1 MITETTSRGT
11 SPRAGTSRF
20 GRRVA
25 AGLAGLGLLATTL
38 VAAAGPASGGLP
50 ERWVGTWGTALTA
63 PSLANTGSS
72 LNGFADQSIRQL
84 VRVSLGGS
92 KVRLRITNAHG
103 TGPLTIGHAS
113 IGLPVTPGSPTLQPG
128 SIREITFNGSASA
141 VVYKGAELLTDP
153 IDLPV
158 GASTEVAVTLYLPV
172 ATGATSWHWT
182 ARQTSYVYAG
192 DKAESVDGTG
202 QTAAYNHF
210 YYLAGIEA
218 FTATGLGTV
227 VVLGDSISDG
237 SGATLNANTRWPDYL
252 AGRITS
258 TWPALGDPG
267 VLNVSLAGN
276 QVTRDGLAINS
287 PALGDSAL
295 ARLDDDVFS
304 QPGVRTVFVEL
315 GINDVHLSGDPA
327 DRIIAGLR
335 QLAIQAKD
343 RGLRTVVATLGP
355 FEGYSTW
362 TPEKE
367 AVRQAVN
374 TWLRGDNEFDGLVDF
389 DKILRDPAAPSKV
402 LPAYDSGD
410 HIHPNDTGAQ
420 ALAAAVP
427 LWLL

>member
-1 MITETTSRGT
+1 MMIKRSR
-11 SPRAGTSRF
+11 A
-20 GRRVA
+20 VA
-25 AGLAGLGLLATTL
+25 ALAGLCLVATTL

-50 ERWVGTWGTALTA
+50 PRWVGSWGTALTA

-72 LNGFADQSIRQL
+72 LNGFTDQSIRQL
-84 VRVSLGGS
+84 VRISLGGQ
-92 KVRLRITNAHG
+92 KVRLRFTNAYG
-103 TGPLTIGHAS
+103 TGPLTIGRAS
-113 IGLPVTPGSPTLQPG
+113 VGLPVTAGSPTLQPG
-128 SIREITFNGSASA
+128 SIRQVTFGGGTST
-141 VVYKGAELLTDP
+141 VVYKGAEVISDP
-153 IDLPV
+153 VDLPV
-158 GASTEVAVTLYLPV
+158 STLQELAVTLYLPTP
-172 ATGATSWHWT
+172 TGATSWHWT
-182 ARQTSYVYAG
+182 ARQTSYIYAG
-192 DKAESVDGTG
+192 DKADTADGSG

-210 YYLAGIEA
+210 YYLAGVEV
-218 FTATGLGTV
+218 FTPTGLGTV

-252 AGRITS
+252 AGRVTG

-276 QVTRDGLAINS
+276 QVTRDGLTLNS

-304 QPGVRTVFVEL
+304 QPGVRTVIVEL
-315 GINDVHLSGDPA
+315 GINDVHLSGYPA
-327 DRIIAGLR
+327 DRIIGGLR
-335 QLAIQAKD
+335 QLAVQAKD
-343 RGLRTVVATLGP
+343 RGVRVVVATLGP
-355 FEGYSTW
+355 FEGYSSW

-374 TWLRGDNEFDGLVDF
+374 TWLRGDNEFDALLDF
-389 DKILRDPAAPSKV
+389 DKVLRDPAAPSKV

>member
-1 MITETTSRGT
+1 MIKRS
-11 SPRAGTSRF
+11 
-20 GRRVA
+20 RVA
-25 AGLAGLGLLATTL
+25 AVLAGLGLLATTL

-50 ERWVGTWGTALTA
+50 PRWVGTWGTALTA

-84 VRVSLGGS
+84 VRVSLGGQ
-92 KVRLRITNAHG
+92 KVRLRFANAYG
-103 TGPLTIGHAS
+103 TGPLTIGRAS
-113 IGLPVTPGSPTLQPG
+113 VGLPVAAGSPTLHPG
-128 SIREITFNGSASA
+128 SIRPVTFNGSESA
-141 VVYKGAELLTDP
+141 VVYKGAELISDP
-153 IDLPV
+153 VDLPV
-158 GASTEVAVTLYLPV
+158 SALQDLAVTLYLPT

-192 DKAESVDGTG
+192 DRAAETDGSG

-210 YYLAGIEA
+210 YYLAGIEVLSP
-218 FTATGLGTV
+218 TALGTV
-227 VVLGDSISDG
+227 VVLGDSVSDG
-237 SGATLNANTRWPDYL
+237 SGSTLGANTRWPDYL
-252 AGRITS
+252 AGRITG

-276 QVTRDGLAINS
+276 QVTKDGLAINS

-304 QPGVRTVFVEL
+304 QPGVRTVIVEL
-315 GINDVHLSGDPA
+315 GINDVHLSGFPA
-327 DRIIAGLR
+327 DRIIDGLR
-335 QLAIQAKD
+335 QLAVQAKD
-343 RGLRTVVATLGP
+343 RGIRVVVATLGP
-355 FEGYSTW
+355 FEGYSSW
-362 TPEKE
+362 TAQKE
-367 AVRQAVN
+367 EVRQAVN
-374 TWLRGDNEFDGLVDF
+374 TWLRGDNEFDGLLDF
-389 DKILRDPAAPSKV
+389 DQILRDPAAPTKV

>member
-1 MITETTSRGT
+1 MITESTRGT
-11 SPRAGTSRF
+11 SRAGTSRV

-38 VAAAGPASGGLP
+38 VAAAGPASGSLP
-50 ERWVGTWGTALTA
+50 GRWVGTWGTALTA

-72 LNGFADQSIRQL
+72 LNGFTDQSIRQL
-84 VRVSLGGS
+84 VRISLGGE
-92 KVRLRITNAHG
+92 KVRLRITNAYG

-113 IGLPVTPGSPTLQPG
+113 VGLPTTPGSPTLQPG
-128 SIREITFNGSASA
+128 SIREITFNGSESA
-141 VVYKGAELLTDP
+141 TVYKGAELLTDP

-158 GASTEVAVTLYLPV
+158 STLQELAVTLYLPTP
-172 ATGATSWHWT
+172 TGATSWHWT
-182 ARQTSYVYAG
+182 ARQTSYIYAG
-192 DKAESVDGTG
+192 DKADTADGTG

-210 YYLAGIEA
+210 YYLAGIEVL
-218 FTATGLGTV
+218 TKTGLGTV

-252 AGRITS
+252 AGRVTG

-276 QVTRDGLAINS
+276 QVTRDGLAINT

-304 QPGVRTVFVEL
+304 QPGVRTVIVEL
-315 GINDVHLSGDPA
+315 GINDVHLSGFPA
-327 DRIIAGLR
+327 EQIIGGLR

-343 RGLRTVVATLGP
+343 RGVRVVVATLGP
-355 FEGYSTW
+355 FEGYSSW

-374 TWLRGDNEFDGLVDF
+374 TWLRGDNEFDALVDF
-389 DKILRDPAAPSKV
+389 DKVLRDPAAPSKV

>member
-1 MITETTSRGT
+1 MINRR
-11 SPRAGTSRF
+11 RA
-20 GRRVA
+20 A
-25 AGLAGLGLLATTL
+25 AALAALGLLATTL
-38 VAAAGPASGGLP
+38 VGAAGPASGGLP
-50 ERWVGTWGTALTA
+50 PRWVGTWGTALTA

-72 LNGFADQSIRQL
+72 LNGFTDQSIRQL
-84 VRVSLGGS
+84 VRVSLGGQ
-92 KVRLRITNAHG
+92 KVRLRFTNAYG
-103 TGPLTIGHAS
+103 TQPLTIGHATV
-113 IGLPVTPGSPTLQPG
+113 GLPAAPGSPTLQPG
-128 SIREITFNGSASA
+128 SLREVTFNGSAST
-141 VVYKGAELLTDP
+141 VVYKGAEVLSDP
-153 IDLPV
+153 VDLPV
-158 GASTEVAVTLYLPV
+158 AASQDLAVTLYLPT

-192 DKAESVDGTG
+192 DRAGDVDGSG

-210 YYLAGIEA
+210 YYLAGIEVL
-218 FTATGLGTV
+218 TPTGLGTV

-237 SGATLNANTRWPDYL
+237 SGSTLGANTRWPDYL
-252 AGRITS
+252 ASRITG
-258 TWPALGDPG
+258 TWPALADPG
-267 VLNVSLAGN
+267 VLNLSLAGN
-276 QVTRDGLAINS
+276 QVTRDGSTLNS

-304 QPGVRTVFVEL
+304 QPGVRTVIVEL
-315 GINDVHLSGDPA
+315 GINDVHLSGYPA

-343 RGLRTVVATLGP
+343 RGLRVVVATLGP
-355 FEGYSTW
+355 FEGYSSW
-362 TPEKE
+362 TADKE

-374 TWLRGDNEFDGLVDF
+374 AWLRGDNEFDGLLDF
-389 DKILRDPAAPSKV
+389 DQVLRDPAAPSKV

>member
-1 MITETTSRGT
+1 M
-11 SPRAGTSRF
+11 
-20 GRRVA
+20 
-25 AGLAGLGLLATTL
+25 
-38 VAAAGPASGGLP
+38 
-50 ERWVGTWGTALTA
+50 GTWGTALTA

-72 LNGFADQSIRQL
+72 LNGFTDQSIRQL
-84 VRVSLGGS
+84 VRVSLGGQ
-92 KVRLRITNAHG
+92 KIRLRFTNAYG
-103 TGPLTIGHAS
+103 TQPLTIGHATV
-113 IGLPVTPGSPTLQPG
+113 GLPVAAGSPTLQPG
-128 SIREITFNGSASA
+128 SLREVTFNGSAST
-141 VVYKGAELLTDP
+141 VVYKGAEVLSDPVDLTVAAAQ
-153 IDLPV
+153 DL
-158 GASTEVAVTLYLPV
+158 AVTLYLPT

-192 DKAESVDGTG
+192 DRAGDIDGSG

-210 YYLAGIEA
+210 YYLAGIEVL
-218 FTATGLGTV
+218 TPTGLGTV

-237 SGATLNANTRWPDYL
+237 SGSTLGANTRWPDYL
-252 AGRITS
+252 AGRITG
-258 TWPALGDPG
+258 TWPAPADPG

-304 QPGVRTVFVEL
+304 QPGVRTVIVEL
-315 GINDVHLSGDPA
+315 GINDVHLSGYPA
-327 DRIIAGLR
+327 DRIIDGLR

-343 RGLRTVVATLGP
+343 RGVRVLVATLGP
-355 FEGYSTW
+355 FEGYSSW

-374 TWLRGDNEFDGLVDF
+374 TWLRGNNEFDGLLDF
-389 DKILRDPAAPSKV
+389 DQVLRDPAAPGKV